1 MQESLPDRSTRST
14 ESLLLVVV
22 LIWAANAP
30 LVKFGISGM
39 DVLVFNGIRFFI
51 AAAMLALVFF
61 ARSTWKRIPLN
72 DWWMLAGL
80 GILAHVLYQMAYIF
94 GIKNTTVG
102 NSAIIL
108 STSPLWT
115 VFFNSIIHK
124 EKVPRQA
131 WLGTAVSLLGIIL
144 IVIGTGSNL
153 KFGGDALLG
162 DILSLTAALL
172 WALSTTLQ
180 KSFLTTYSAMQ
191 LSVVLVSVGAI
202 VLMLAAIPSAM
213 TMGWGTVGT
222 GYYAAAV
229 GSGALSI
236 GASTVLWAVGIKNL
250 GPRKT
255 ANFNNLVPV
264 LAFVFAYLALGE
276 EMYPIQILG
285 AAVTMVGVWLAR
297 R

>member
-1 MQESLPDRSTRST
+1 MPPPLPDRSTRST

-22 LIWAANAP
+22 FIWAANAP

-39 DVLVFNGIRFFI
+39 DLLVFNSIRFLVAGTTL
-51 AAAMLALVFF
+51 AAIYK
-61 ARSTWKRIPLN
+61 ARAPWKNVPKN
-72 DWWMLAGL
+72 DWMSLIGL
-80 GILAHVLYQMAYIF
+80 GIIAHVLYQLTYLY

-115 VFFNSIIHK
+115 MFLNSMIHK
-124 EKVPRQA
+124 EKVPSQT
-131 WLGTAVSLLGIIL
+131 WLGTGVSLVGIIF
-144 IVIGTGSNL
+144 IVIGTGSTVRI
-153 KFGGDALLG
+153 GGDALFG
-162 DILSLTAALL
+162 DVLSLMAAVL

-180 KSFLTTYSAMQ
+180 KNFLKDYSAMQ
-191 LSVVLVSVGAI
+191 LSVLLVAIGSI
-202 VLMLAAIPSAM
+202 VLTLLAIPSAL
-213 TMGWGTVGT
+213 TMQWGAVSS

-236 GASTVLWAVGIKNL
+236 GASTVLWAVGIKKL

-264 LAFVFAYLALGE
+264 LAFVFAYIAIGE
-276 EMYPIQILG
+276 KMFPLQIIG
-285 AAVTMVGVWLAR
+285 ATITLIGVWLAR

>member
-1 MQESLPDRSTRST
+1 MQEILPDRSVRST

-22 LIWAANAP
+22 VIWAANAS
-30 LVKFGISGM
+30 LVKFGLSGM
-39 DVLVFNGIRFFI
+39 EILVFNSIRF
-51 AAAMLALVFF
+51 LVAGVSLTVIYL
-61 ARSTWKRIPLN
+61 ARSAWKSVPRDHWIKLI
-72 DWWMLAGL
+72 GL
-80 GILAHVLYQMAYIF
+80 GIIAHVLYQMTYIF
-94 GIKNTTVG
+94 GLKNTTVG

-124 EKVPRQA
+124 EKVPSQA
-131 WLGTAVSLLGIIL
+131 WLGTGVSLLGIVL
-144 IVIGTGSNL
+144 IVVGTGSDL

-162 DILSLTAALL
+162 DVLSVLAALL

-180 KSFLTTYSAMQ
+180 KNLLKEYSATQ
-191 LSVVLVSVGAI
+191 LSVILVSVGA
-202 VLMLAAIPSAM
+202 VFLTLVAIPA
-213 TMGWGTVGT
+213 GIDLRWGEVGTV
-222 GYYAAAV
+222 YYAAAIT
-229 GSGALSI
+229 SGALSI

-264 LAFVFAYLALGE
+264 LAFIFAYFALGE
-276 EMYPIQILG
+276 KMYPLQILG
-285 AAVTMVGVWLAR
+285 AGITLVGVYLAR

>member
-1 MQESLPDRSTRST
+1 MSSSFPDRSARST
-14 ESLLLVVV
+14 ESLLLIVV

-39 DVLVFNGIRFFI
+39 DLLVFNSIRFLVAGTTL
-51 AAAMLALVFF
+51 AAIVR
-61 ARSTWKRIPLN
+61 ARTPWTKVPNSDWLN
-72 DWWMLAGL
+72 LIGL
-80 GILAHVLYQMAYIF
+80 GIIAHVLYQLTYLY

-115 VFFNSIIHK
+115 MFLNSMIHK
-124 EKVPRQA
+124 EKVPSQT
-131 WLGTAVSLLGIIL
+131 WLGTGVSLVGIIF
-144 IVIGTGSNL
+144 IVIGTGSTVRI
-153 KFGGDALLG
+153 GGDALLG
-162 DILSLTAALL
+162 DVLSLVAALL

-180 KSFLTTYSAMQ
+180 KNFLKSYSAMQ
-191 LSVVLVSVGAI
+191 LSVMLVSVGAI
-202 VLMLAAIPSAM
+202 VLTIAAIPSAI
-213 TMGWGTVGT
+213 TIRWGEVGT

-236 GASTVLWAVGIKNL
+236 GASTVLWAVGIKKL
-250 GPRKT
+250 GPRRT

-264 LAFVFAYLALGE
+264 LAFIFAYIALGE
-276 EMYPIQILG
+276 KMYPLQILG
-285 AAVTMVGVWLAR
+285 AAITLVGVWLAR